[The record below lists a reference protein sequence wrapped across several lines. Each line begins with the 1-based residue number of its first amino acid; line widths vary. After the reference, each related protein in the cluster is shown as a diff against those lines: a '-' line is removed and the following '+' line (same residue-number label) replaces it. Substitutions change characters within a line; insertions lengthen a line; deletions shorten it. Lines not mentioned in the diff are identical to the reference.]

1 MGMKNWEHF
10 HPRSHRVSRTG
21 VVWWIWMCSCERNDI
36 SFYLRQSLNFCSN
49 FSCLHFGWWRNFLA
63 GSKCLQLVMRWCQ
76 FSCFLSFP
84 PRPAC
89 KIDYLFFFLVEWLRC
104 VIFCVWWI
112 VVWRSESAIKKWRD
126 AMHEWFPI
134 FVSTG
139 RMTEAIFFTSLCW
152 CSSHLVFFPHP
163 AVCDIREIDLMTW
176 FNVDFCRMCVQGFF
190 VLPIDRFIRN
200 SGCIRQLLIASNVL
214 YFLSICWWRKFLSW
228 IEKSLKSCE
237 TRRLDF
243 DDALWAVSMEH

>member
-89 KIDYLFFFLVEWLRC
+89 KIDYLFFFLSSDSDV
-104 VIFCVWWI
+104 
-112 VVWRSESAIKKWRD
+112 SY
-126 AMHEWFPI
+126 
-134 FVSTG
+134 FVSG
-139 RMTEAIFFTSLCW
+139 G
-152 CSSHLVFFPHP
+152 SSFDAPNLQLKNEEMRCMNGFQFLFP
-163 AVCDIREIDLMTW
+163 RGE
-176 FNVDFCRMCVQGFF
+176 
-190 VLPIDRFIRN
+190 
-200 SGCIRQLLIASNVL
+200 
-214 YFLSICWWRKFLSW
+214 WRKRFFS
-228 IEKSLKSCE
+228 
-237 TRRLDF
+237 RRCADVP
-243 DDALWAVSMEH
+243 AI